1 MEAAVKGGDADLNL
15 FTKADGSGGLT
26 IHYDDARKT
35 AVIDRTGMNKR
46 FNENVGEVLEMPLDR
61 PLEKLRIFA
70 DKCSVEIFAN
80 DGESTFTTHL
90 YPEADEF
97 NYTATDNVEVKI
109 WTLAPSV
116 KDDFVI

>member
-1 MEAAVKGGDADLNL
+1 
-15 FTKADGSGGLT
+15 
-26 IHYDDARKT
+26 
-35 AVIDRTGMNKR
+35 MNKR